1 MDKKVITYHNQDS
14 SIAEKYRILRTN
26 IKTFFIKK
34 DKDLDLQKSNLSS
47 DGTKIIVLSSSS
59 LGEGKTLTAVNLAVS
74 MSKDIDSKVLLI
86 DADMRSGQSGLNSLL
101 EKDNDKPGLSDVIR
115 KNSTLEDSIV
125 KTKEENLYYISKG
138 TGQNNPSELIGSKN
152 MVEILDE
159 LRTKEFNFIIIDAP
173 SILSYADSS
182 ILGTLSDGVVFVVKA
197 SETQYL
203 QIKKSI
209 SLFKHAHAEII
220 GLVLNNAEPFS

>member
-26 IKTFFIKK
+26 IKTYFIKK
-34 DKDLDLQKSNLSS
+34 DKDLDPQKSHSSLSE
-47 DGTKIIVLSSSS
+47 TKIIVLSSSS
-59 LGEGKTLTAVNLAVS
+59 LGEGKTLTSVNLAVS

-115 KNSTLEDSIV
+115 KNATLEDAIV
-125 KTKEENLYYISKG
+125 KTKEDNLYYISKG

-203 QIKKSI
+203 QIKKSL
-209 SLFKHAHAEII
+209 SLFKHAHADII